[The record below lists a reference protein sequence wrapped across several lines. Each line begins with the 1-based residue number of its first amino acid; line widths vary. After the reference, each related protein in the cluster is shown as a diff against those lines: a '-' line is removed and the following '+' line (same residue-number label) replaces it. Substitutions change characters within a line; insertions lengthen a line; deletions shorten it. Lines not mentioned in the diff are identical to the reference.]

1 MKKKKIANIVMVA
14 VIIAIAISGI
24 LGVGHIKG
32 WFDKSDEKTA
42 VLTDFRGII
51 TLQRDGVA
59 YATTDKTVL
68 RKGDKITCDPGAT
81 VRIALGE
88 NYIALGQ
95 NADAEII
102 NPDSDEFALKVNVGE
117 AFVNTSN
124 SVSLEFA
131 DKQTEISNSVATLS
145 VRKGAQSISV
155 YQGSVGEA
163 TEGQMLEWIG
173 DKESVRNFSV
183 KSLNDFNI
191 SQIRKANET
200 NTLVFSNDD
209 LDKLENERW
218 EQMHGSTETTT
229 SDSSATE
236 TVTSTHSEKT
246 AGKETTS
253 STTEKKEPTATVAS
267 SEKTTAEKTTKKKSS
282 RKRTTRRDYSLY
294 ITSASTTAEN
304 KTTRETK
311 PDIPETTT
319 KPDETTEPET
329 TAKSART
336 TRAATTK
343 QAKTTKPVTKKTT
356 TTKPTTAKPTTTK
369 PVTTTK
375 PTTAKPTTTKPAT
388 TTTEPVE
395 TTKEKLTCTITIR
408 CDTIL
413 NNMDNLDPAKAPYVP
428 DDGVI
433 LREVTVEFEEGE
445 TVFDVLNRVCKQ
457 YNIPIEYSW
466 TPMYDSY
473 YIEGINNLYEF
484 DCGTESGWMY
494 KVNGW
499 FPNYGCSSY
508 YLTGG
513 EKIVWCYTCNGLG
526 EDVGAERWE

>member
-1 MKKKKIANIVMVA
+1 MKKKKTANIVMVA
-14 VIIAIAISGI
+14 VIIAIAAAGI

-32 WFDKSDEKTA
+32 WFDKSDENTA

-59 YATTDKTVL
+59 YATTDETVL

-81 VRIALGE
+81 VRITLGG

-102 NPDSDEFALKVNVGE
+102 NPDADEFALKVNVGE
-117 AFVNTSN
+117 AFVNTNGSF
-124 SVSLEFA
+124 SLEFA
-131 DKQTEISNSVATLS
+131 DKQTEISNAVATLS

-173 DKESVRNFSV
+173 DMESVRDFSV

-200 NTLVFSNDD
+200 KTLVFSNDD
-209 LDKLENERW
+209 LDMLEDERW

-229 SDSSATE
+229 ETTVTE
-236 TVTSTHSEKT
+236 TVTSIHTEKT
-246 AGKETTS
+246 TKKETTS
-253 STTEKKEPTATVAS
+253 LTTEKKEPTATV
-267 SEKTTAEKTTKKKSS
+267 
-282 RKRTTRRDYSLY
+282 
-294 ITSASTTAEN
+294 
-304 KTTRETK
+304 
-311 PDIPETTT
+311 PETTT
-319 KPDETTEPET
+319 KPTTTKTQTTTEKTTKKRPTTTRRYYFPNNTTSTTIEINTTETTKPE
-329 TAKSART
+329 
-336 TRAATTK
+336 
-343 QAKTTKPVTKKTT
+343 KTTKPKATT
-356 TTKPTTAKPTTTK
+356 TTE

-375 PTTAKPTTTKPAT
+375 PTTAKPTTTKPSIT
-388 TTTEPVE
+388 TTKPVE

-428 DDGVI
+428 DNGVI

-484 DCGTESGWMY
+484 DCGSESGWMY

>member
-1 MKKKKIANIVMVA
+1 MKKKKISNIVMVA
-14 VIIAIAISGI
+14 VIIAIAVSGI

-32 WFDKSDEKTA
+32 WFDKSDESTA

-59 YATTDKTVL
+59 YATTDETVL

-102 NPDSDEFALKVNVGE
+102 NPVSDEFALKVNVGE
-117 AFVNTSN
+117 AFVNTNN

-191 SQIRKANET
+191 SQIRKANGT
-200 NTLVFSNDD
+200 KTLVFSNDD

-218 EQMHGSTETTT
+218 EQMHGSSETTT
-229 SDSSATE
+229 VSNSTE
-236 TVTSTHSEKT
+236 TVTSTHTEKT
-246 AGKETTS
+246 TEKETTS
-253 STTEKKEPTATVAS
+253 SITEKKEPTATIA
-267 SEKTTAEKTTKKKSS
+267 ETTTKPTTSKKQTTTEKTTKK
-282 RKRTTRRDYSLY
+282 RPTTTRRDYSVY
-294 ITSASTTAEN
+294 ITESTTV
-304 KTTRETK
+304 T
-311 PDIPETTT
+311 ETTS
-319 KPDETTEPET
+319 ETNNE
-329 TAKSART
+329 RT
-336 TRAATTK
+336 TRP
-343 QAKTTKPVTKKTT
+343 QATT
-356 TTKPTTAKPTTTK
+356 TTKPTTAKPTTTN
-369 PVTTTK
+369 PV
-375 PTTAKPTTTKPAT
+375 TTTKPAT
-388 TTTEPVE
+388 TKPT

-445 TVFDVLNRVCKQ
+445 TVFDVLNRVCRQ

-484 DCGTESGWMY
+484 DCGSESGWMY

>member
-14 VIIAIAISGI
+14 IIIAIAAAGI

-32 WFDKSDEKTA
+32 WFDKSDENTA

-59 YATTDKTVL
+59 YATTDETVL

-102 NPDSDEFALKVNVGE
+102 NPVSDEFALKVNVGE
-117 AFVNTSN
+117 AFVNTNN

-173 DKESVRNFSV
+173 DKESVRDFSV

-200 NTLVFSNDD
+200 KTLVFSNDD

-229 SDSSATE
+229 ETTVTE
-236 TVTSTHSEKT
+236 TVTSTHTEKT
-246 AGKETTS
+246 TEKETTS
-253 STTEKKEPTATVAS
+253 LTTEKKEPTATV
-267 SEKTTAEKTTKKKSS
+267 
-282 RKRTTRRDYSLY
+282 
-294 ITSASTTAEN
+294 
-304 KTTRETK
+304 
-311 PDIPETTT
+311 PE
-319 KPDETTEPET
+319 
-329 TAKSART
+329 
-336 TRAATTK
+336 
-343 QAKTTKPVTKKTT
+343 
-356 TTKPTTAKPTTTK
+356 TTAKPTTTK
-369 PVTTTK
+369 TQTTTEKTTRPKATTTTEPVTTTK
-375 PTTAKPTTTKPAT
+375 PTTVKPTTTKPSIT
-388 TTTEPVE
+388 TTKPVE

-428 DDGVI
+428 DNGVI

-466 TPMYDSY
+466 TPVYDSY

-484 DCGTESGWMY
+484 DCGSESGWMY

>member
-14 VIIAIAISGI
+14 VIIAIAAAGI

-32 WFDKSDEKTA
+32 WFDKSDESTA

-59 YATTDKTVL
+59 YATTDETVL

-81 VRIALGE
+81 VRITLGE

-95 NADAEII
+95 NADVEII
-102 NPDSDEFALKVNVGE
+102 NPDSNEFALKVNVGE
-117 AFVNTSN
+117 AFVNTNN

-131 DKQTEISNSVATLS
+131 DKQTEISNAVATLS

-155 YQGSVGEA
+155 YQGYVGEA
-163 TEGQMLEWIG
+163 NEGQMLEWIG
-173 DKESVRNFSV
+173 GKESVRNFSV

-191 SQIRKANET
+191 SQIRKANE
-200 NTLVFSNDD
+200 NKTLVFSNDE
-209 LDKLENERW
+209 LDKLENERF
-218 EQMHGSTETTT
+218 EQMHGSSETTT
-229 SDSSATE
+229 VGNTTE
-236 TVTSTHSEKT
+236 PVTSTHTEKT
-246 AGKETTS
+246 TKKESTS
-253 STTEKKEPTATVAS
+253 STTEKKEPTATV
-267 SEKTTAEKTTKKKSS
+267 
-282 RKRTTRRDYSLY
+282 
-294 ITSASTTAEN
+294 
-304 KTTRETK
+304 
-311 PDIPETTT
+311 
-319 KPDETTEPET
+319 PET
-329 TAKSART
+329 TAK
-336 TRAATTK
+336 
-343 QAKTTKPVTKKTT
+343 PT
-356 TTKPTTAKPTTTK
+356 TTKPQTNTEKTTRPQTTTRPETTKPTANKPTTVKPTTTK

-375 PTTAKPTTTKPAT
+375 PATTKPTTTKPA
-388 TTTEPVE
+388 E

-428 DDGVI
+428 DNGVV

-484 DCGTESGWMY
+484 DCGSESGWMY

>member
-14 VIIAIAISGI
+14 VIIAIAVSGI

-32 WFDKSDEKTA
+32 WFDKSDESTA

-59 YATTDKTVL
+59 YATTDETVL

-88 NYIALGQ
+88 NYIVLGQ

-102 NPDSDEFALKVNVGE
+102 NPVSDEFALKVNVGE

-131 DKQTEISNSVATLS
+131 DKQTEIGNSVATLS

-191 SQIRKANET
+191 SQIRKANGT
-200 NTLVFSNDD
+200 KTLVFSNDD

-218 EQMHGSTETTT
+218 EQMHGSSETTT
-229 SDSSATE
+229 VSNSTE
-236 TVTSTHSEKT
+236 TVTSTHTEKT
-246 AGKETTS
+246 TKKETTS
-253 STTEKKEPTATVAS
+253 SITEKKEPTATV
-267 SEKTTAEKTTKKKSS
+267 
-282 RKRTTRRDYSLY
+282 
-294 ITSASTTAEN
+294 
-304 KTTRETK
+304 
-311 PDIPETTT
+311 
-319 KPDETTEPET
+319 PET
-329 TAKSART
+329 TAK
-336 TRAATTK
+336 
-343 QAKTTKPVTKKTT
+343 PT
-356 TTKPTTAKPTTTK
+356 TTKPQTNTEKTTRPQTTTKPETTKPTANKPTTVKPTTTK

-375 PTTAKPTTTKPAT
+375 PATTKPTTTK
-388 TTTEPVE
+388 PVE

-445 TVFDVLNRVCKQ
+445 TVFDVLNRVCRQ

-484 DCGTESGWMY
+484 DCGSESGWMY

>member
-1 MKKKKIANIVMVA
+1 MKKRKIANLIMVA
-14 VIIAIAISGI
+14 IIVAVAVSGV

-32 WFDKSDEKTA
+32 WFDKADENVA
-42 VLTDFRGII
+42 LLTDFKGII

-59 YATTDKTVL
+59 YATTDETVL

-81 VRIALGE
+81 VKISLGE
-88 NYIALGQ
+88 NYISLGQ
-95 NADAEII
+95 NADVEIT
-102 NPDSDEFALKVNVGE
+102 NPAADEFTVKVNVGE
-117 AFVNTSN
+117 AFVNTDVP
-124 SVSLEFA
+124 VSLEFA
-131 DKQTEISNSVATLS
+131 DKQIEISNAVGTLS
-145 VRKGAQSISV
+145 VRKGAQSFSV
-155 YQGSVGEA
+155 YCGTADKANAGE
-163 TEGQMLEWIG
+163 MIEWIG
-173 DKESVRNFSV
+173 DEESVRKFSI

-200 NTLVFSNDD
+200 ITLVFSNDD

-229 SDSSATE
+229 E
-236 TVTSTHSEKT
+236 TVTSTHTEKT
-246 AGKETTS
+246 TEATS
-253 STTEKKEPTATVAS
+253 STTKKKEPTATVA
-267 SEKTTAEKTTKKKSS
+267 
-282 RKRTTRRDYSLY
+282 
-294 ITSASTTAEN
+294 
-304 KTTRETK
+304 
-311 PDIPETTT
+311 ETTT
-319 KPDETTEPET
+319 KQTTTEKPTKKRVTTTRRNYFPSTTTTTTETSESATETTITEKTTNPTTTTEPVT
-329 TAKSART
+329 TS
-336 TRAATTK
+336 
-343 QAKTTKPVTKKTT
+343 
-356 TTKPTTAKPTTTK
+356 KPTTAKP
-369 PVTTTK
+369 PIVR
-375 PTTAKPTTTKPAT
+375 
-388 TTTEPVE
+388 PVE
-395 TTKEKLTCTITIR
+395 TTKEKFTCTITIR

-413 NNMDNLDPAKAPYVP
+413 DNMDNLEPAKAPYVP
-428 DDGVI
+428 DNVVI

-513 EKIVWCYTCNGLG
+513 ENIVWCYTCNGLG

>member
-1 MKKKKIANIVMVA
+1 MKKKKISNIVMVA
-14 VIIAIAISGI
+14 VIIAIAVSGI

-32 WFDKSDEKTA
+32 WFDKSDESTA

-59 YATTDKTVL
+59 YATTDETVL

-81 VRIALGE
+81 VRIAMGE

-102 NPDSDEFALKVNVGE
+102 NPVSDEFALKVNVGE
-117 AFVNTSN
+117 AFVNTNN

-131 DKQTEISNSVATLS
+131 DKQTEIGNSVATLS

-191 SQIRKANET
+191 SQIRKANGT
-200 NTLVFSNDD
+200 KTLVFSDDD

-218 EQMHGSTETTT
+218 EQMHGSSETTT
-229 SDSSATE
+229 VSNSTE
-236 TVTSTHSEKT
+236 TVTSTHTEKT
-246 AGKETTS
+246 TKKETTS
-253 STTEKKEPTATVAS
+253 SITENKEPAATV
-267 SEKTTAEKTTKKKSS
+267 
-282 RKRTTRRDYSLY
+282 
-294 ITSASTTAEN
+294 
-304 KTTRETK
+304 
-311 PDIPETTT
+311 PE
-319 KPDETTEPET
+319 
-329 TAKSART
+329 
-336 TRAATTK
+336 
-343 QAKTTKPVTKKTT
+343 
-356 TTKPTTAKPTTTK
+356 TTAKPTTTK
-369 PVTTTK
+369 PQTNTGKTTRPQTTTKPETTKPTANK
-375 PTTAKPTTTKPAT
+375 PTTAKPTITKPVTTTK
-388 TTTEPVE
+388 PVE

-445 TVFDVLNRVCKQ
+445 TVFDVLNRVCRQ

-484 DCGTESGWMY
+484 DCGSESGWMY

>member
-1 MKKKKIANIVMVA
+1 MKKKKIANIVMV
-14 VIIAIAISGI
+14 VIIIAIAVSGI

-32 WFDKSDEKTA
+32 WFDKSDESTA

-59 YATTDKTVL
+59 YATTDETVL
-68 RKGDKITCDPGAT
+68 RKGDKITCAPGAT
-81 VRIALGE
+81 VRIVLGE
-88 NYIALGQ
+88 NYIVLGQ
-95 NADAEII
+95 NADVEIVS
-102 NPDSDEFALKVNVGE
+102 PDSDEFALKVNVGE
-117 AFVNTSN
+117 TFVNTNN
-124 SVSLEFA
+124 SVMLEFA

-145 VRKGAQSISV
+145 VRKGAQSISI

-163 TEGQMLEWIG
+163 NEGQMLEWIG

-200 NTLVFSNDD
+200 KTLVFSNDD

-218 EQMHGSTETTT
+218 EQTHGSSETTT
-229 SDSSATE
+229 VSNSTE
-236 TVTSTHSEKT
+236 TVTSTHTEKT
-246 AGKETTS
+246 TKKETTS
-253 STTEKKEPTATVAS
+253 STTEKKEPTATVA
-267 SEKTTAEKTTKKKSS
+267 ETTTKTQTTTEKTTKK
-282 RKRTTRRDYSLY
+282 RPTTTKRDYSLDNT
-294 ITSASTTAEN
+294 TS
-304 KTTRETK
+304 KTSEK
-311 PDIPETTT
+311 TTT
-319 KPDETTEPET
+319 K
-329 TAKSART
+329 
-336 TRAATTK
+336 TTK
-343 QAKTTKPVTKKTT
+343 QERTT
-356 TTKPTTAKPTTTK
+356 
-369 PVTTTK
+369 
-375 PTTAKPTTTKPAT
+375 KPTTTKPAT
-388 TTTEPVE
+388 TTIKPVE

-413 NNMDNLDPAKAPYVP
+413 CNTDNLDPAKAPYVP
-428 DDGVI
+428 DNGVI
-433 LREVTVEFEEGE
+433 LREITVEFEEGE
-445 TVFDVLNRVCKQ
+445 TVFDILNRVCKQ

-484 DCGTESGWMY
+484 DCGSESGWMY

-513 EKIVWCYTCNGLG
+513 ETIVWCYTCNGLG

>member
-1 MKKKKIANIVMVA
+1 MKKKKTANIVMVT
-14 VIIAIAISGI
+14 VIIAIAVSGI

-32 WFDKSDEKTA
+32 WFDKSDEGTA

-59 YATTDKTVL
+59 YATTDETVL

-102 NPDSDEFALKVNVGE
+102 NPVSDEFALKVNIGE
-117 AFVNTSN
+117 AFVNTNS
-124 SVSLEFA
+124 SVSFEFA
-131 DKQTEISNSVATLS
+131 DKQNEISNAVATLS
-145 VRKGAQSISV
+145 VRKGTQSISV
-155 YQGSVGEA
+155 YQGSVGEV

-173 DKESVRNFSV
+173 DKESVRDFSV

-200 NTLVFSNDD
+200 KTLVFSNDD

-218 EQMHGSTETTT
+218 EQTHGSTETKTETT
-229 SDSSATE
+229 VTE
-236 TVTSTHSEKT
+236 TVTSTHTEKT
-246 AGKETTS
+246 TKKETTS
-253 STTEKKEPTATVAS
+253 STTEKKEPTATVAETTKLTTS
-267 SEKTTAEKTTKKKSS
+267 KTQTTTEKTTKK
-282 RKRTTRRDYSLY
+282 RPTTTRRDYSVY
-294 ITSASTTAEN
+294 ITEATTV
-304 KTTRETK
+304 T
-311 PDIPETTT
+311 ETTT
-319 KPDETTEPET
+319 ETTKTE
-329 TAKSART
+329 RT
-336 TRAATTK
+336 TRPKATT
-343 QAKTTKPVTKKTT
+343 TTKPVTITKPT
-356 TTKPTTAKPTTTK
+356 TTKPTTTTTK
-369 PVTTTK
+369 
-375 PTTAKPTTTKPAT
+375 
-388 TTTEPVE
+388 PVE

-408 CDTIL
+408 CDTVL
-413 NNMDNLDPAKAPYVP
+413 DNMDNLDPAKAPYVP

-457 YNIPIEYSW
+457 YNVPIEYSW

-484 DCGTESGWMY
+484 DCGSESGWMY

>member
-14 VIIAIAISGI
+14 VIIAIAAAGI

-32 WFDKSDEKTA
+32 WFDKSDENTA

-59 YATTDKTVL
+59 YATTDETVL

-102 NPDSDEFALKVNVGE
+102 NPDADEFALKVNVGE
-117 AFVNTSN
+117 VFVNTNN

-131 DKQTEISNSVATLS
+131 DKQTEISNAVATLS

-173 DKESVRNFSV
+173 DKESIRNFSV

-200 NTLVFSNDD
+200 KTLVFSNDD
-209 LDKLENERW
+209 LDKLEDERW

-229 SDSSATE
+229 ETAVTE
-236 TVTSTHSEKT
+236 TVTSTHTEKT
-246 AGKETTS
+246 TEKETTS
-253 STTEKKEPTATVAS
+253 STTEKKEPTATV
-267 SEKTTAEKTTKKKSS
+267 
-282 RKRTTRRDYSLY
+282 
-294 ITSASTTAEN
+294 
-304 KTTRETK
+304 
-311 PDIPETTT
+311 PE
-319 KPDETTEPET
+319 
-329 TAKSART
+329 
-336 TRAATTK
+336 
-343 QAKTTKPVTKKTT
+343 
-356 TTKPTTAKPTTTK
+356 TTAKPTTTK
-369 PVTTTK
+369 TQTTTEKTTKKRPTTTRRDYFSDYTTSTTTEINTTETTKPEKTTRPKATTTTEPVTTTK
-375 PTTAKPTTTKPAT
+375 PTTAKPTTTKPSTA
-388 TTTEPVE
+388 TTEPTE
-395 TTKEKLTCTITIR
+395 TSKENLTCTITIR

-413 NNMDNLDPAKAPYVP
+413 DNMDNLDPAKAPYVP

-433 LREVTVEFEEGE
+433 LRKVTVEFEEGE

-484 DCGTESGWMY
+484 DCGSESGWMY

-513 EKIVWCYTCNGLG
+513 ETIVWCYTCNGLG